1 MDPANRPYRTVV
13 MILSCPNCATQYKV
27 NEAAIGARGRTVR
40 CTACKTTWHA
50 ETPIDLRYS
59 EGRRT
64 EELELK
70 EEAPKTK
77 EELFQVKAK
86 KLPGKYRAM
95 LEDKKRL
102 RALAIEG
109 MVWGGLAAVAIATLV
124 LAYVLRVD
132 IVKAFPR
139 IAGAYAMV
147 GLKVNPTHLQFE
159 KHTAEVA
166 FKGGRFVVTVK
177 AQIKNLSNK
186 SVPVPPVRVTLYD
199 STQQPFD
206 SVLMPPGDLMVA
218 PHATQTL
225 TFDVADPRNLV
236 STLDLKFDLEAMN
249 AMKAGKGHKAGRG
262 AEDGHGEEAGH
273 GDKGGHE
280 APAEHAETAGDH
292 ATPAAGEGHDAT
304 ADAHG
309 APAAGTEDHAAQAP
323 DPHGDAPHAG
333 TAPLST
339 QPAPALRSAQ
349 PTSAHGLAPAK
360 KAEGHAPAATGH
372 H

>member
-1 MDPANRPYRTVV
+1 

-27 NEAAIGARGRTVR
+27 NEAAIGLRGRTVR

-59 EGRRT
+59 EGRAKD
-64 EELELK
+64 ELELK

-109 MVWGGLAAVAIATLV
+109 MVWGGLAAVAIATFV

-186 SVPVPPVRVTLYD
+186 AVPVPPVRVTLYD
-199 STQQPFD
+199 STQNPFD

-218 PHATQTL
+218 PHAVQTL

-249 AMKAGKGHKAGRG
+249 AMKSGKGLKGGHGK
-262 AEDGHGEEAGH
+262 EDGHGEAAGH
-273 GDKGGHE
+273 GDEVGHD
-280 APAEHAETAGDH
+280 APAEHAEAAGDH
-292 ATPAAGEGHDAT
+292 ATPAAGHGHDAP

-309 APAAGTEDHAAQAP
+309 APAAGAEGHAAQAP
-323 DPHGDAPHAG
+323 DAHAVDPHGAPA
-333 TAPLST
+333 APLAT
-339 QPAPALRSAQ
+339 QPAPALRLAQ
-349 PTSAHGLAPAK
+349 PTSAHSLAPAK
-360 KAEGHAPAATGH
+360 KTESHAPAATGH

>member
-1 MDPANRPYRTVV
+1 
-13 MILSCPNCATQYKV
+13 MILSCPSCATQYTV
-27 NEAAIGARGRTVR
+27 NEAAIGVRGRTVR
-40 CTACKTTWHA
+40 CAACKATWHA

-59 EGRRT
+59 EGRAKD
-64 EELELK
+64 ELELK
-70 EEAPKTK
+70 EETPKAK
-77 EELFQVKAK
+77 EDLFQVKAK

-102 RALAIEG
+102 RALAVEG
-109 MVWGGLAAVAIATLV
+109 MVWGGLAAIAIATFV

-147 GLKVNPTHLQFE
+147 GLKVNPTHLEFE

-177 AQIKNLSNK
+177 AQIKNLSSK
-186 SVPVPPVRVTLYD
+186 AVPVPPVRVTLYD

-225 TFDVADPRNLV
+225 TFDVADPKNLV

-249 AMKAGKGHKAGRG
+249 AMKSGRGGKGHDAEHGDG
-262 AEDGHGEEAGH
+262 AHGEDAGH
-273 GDKGGHE
+273 GT
-280 APAEHAETAGDH
+280 PADHAQAAGDH
-292 ATPAAGEGHDAT
+292 GTPAAGEGHDAT
-304 ADAHG
+304 PVDPHA
-309 APAAGTEDHAAQAP
+309 APAAGSEDHAAQPTDTHASA
-323 DPHGDAPHAG
+323 DPHAVAPHSE
-333 TAPLST
+333 TAPTALAT
-339 QPAPALRSAQ
+339 QPGPALRPAQ
-349 PTSAHGLAPAK
+349 PVSTHLAAPTK
-360 KAEGHAPAATGH
+360 KADSAGH

>member
-1 MDPANRPYRTVV
+1 
-13 MILSCPNCATQYKV
+13 MILSCPNCATQYTV
-27 NEAAIGARGRTVR
+27 NEAAIGVRGRTVR

-59 EGRRT
+59 EGRDK
-64 EELELK
+64 ELELK
-70 EEAPKTK
+70 EEAPKAK

-109 MVWGGLAAVAIATLV
+109 MVWGGLAAVAIATFV

-147 GLKVNPTHLQFE
+147 GLKVNPTHLEFE

-186 SVPVPPVRVTLYD
+186 AVPVPPVRVTLYD

-206 SVLMPPGDLMVA
+206 SVLMPPGDLMVE
-218 PHATQTL
+218 PHAVQTL

-236 STLDLKFDLEAMN
+236 STLDLKFDLEAMK
-249 AMKAGKGHKAGRG
+249 AMKSGKAHKAS
-262 AEDGHGEEAGH
+262 HGEEDSQGE
-273 GDKGGHE
+273 GGHD
-280 APAEHAETAGDH
+280 APAEHAEAAGDH
-292 ATPAAGEGHDAT
+292 ATPAAGEAHDAP
-304 ADAHG
+304 ADADG
-309 APAAGTEDHAAQAP
+309 APAAASEGHAAQSDAAA
-323 DPHGDAPHAG
+323 DPHGEP
-333 TAPLST
+333 TIAPLAT

-349 PTSAHGLAPAK
+349 PTSANALASAK
-360 KAEGHAPAATGH
+360 KAEGHAPAAASH

>member
-1 MDPANRPYRTVV
+1 
-13 MILSCPNCATQYKV
+13 MILSCPNCATQYTV
-27 NEAAIGARGRTVR
+27 NEAAIGVRGRTVR

-59 EGRRT
+59 EGRDK
-64 EELELK
+64 ELELK
-70 EEAPKTK
+70 EEAPKAK

-102 RALAIEG
+102 RALAVEG
-109 MVWGGLAAVAIATLV
+109 MVWGGLAAVAIATFV

-147 GLKVNPTHLQFE
+147 GLKVNPTHLEFE

-186 SVPVPPVRVTLYD
+186 AVPVPPVRVTLYD

-206 SVLMPPGDLMVA
+206 SVLMPPGDLMVE
-218 PHATQTL
+218 PHAVQTL
-225 TFDVADPRNLV
+225 TFDVADPRNMV
-236 STLDLKFDLEAMN
+236 STLDLKFDLEAMK
-249 AMKAGKGHKAGRG
+249 AMKSGKGHKA
-262 AEDGHGEEAGH
+262 EHGEEDSH
-273 GDKGGHE
+273 GEAAEHGAEAAHG
-280 APAEHAETAGDH
+280 APAEHAEAAGDH
-292 ATPAAGEGHDAT
+292 ATPAAAEGHDAPT
-304 ADAHG
+304 VTDAHGTPAAGSEDHATQPADAHAAAAAQYDDT
-309 APAAGTEDHAAQAP
+309 APAP
-323 DPHGDAPHAG
+323 I
-333 TAPLST
+333 ST
-339 QPAPALRSAQ
+339 QPATALRSAQ
-349 PTSAHGLAPAK
+349 PTSAHSLAPAK
-360 KAEGHAPAATGH
+360 KAESHAPAAAAGH